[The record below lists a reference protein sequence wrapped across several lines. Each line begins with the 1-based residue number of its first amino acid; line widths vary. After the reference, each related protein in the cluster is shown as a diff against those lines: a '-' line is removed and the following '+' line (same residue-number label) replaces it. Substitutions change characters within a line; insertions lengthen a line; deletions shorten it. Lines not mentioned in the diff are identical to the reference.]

1 MRKTFMITL
10 DLLPSLDL
18 DGLREY
24 VKTSSLFENWWNHIA
39 GVVLVVSDRRADAIS
54 EAVKRYTRSA
64 RMLVIEANPAESEGW
79 LSERG
84 WEWIRRR
91 SQEAAEQPATQ

>member
-1 MRKTFMITL
+1 MMRKTFMITL

-24 VKTSSLFENWWNHIA
+24 VKTSSLFENWWNHIGA
-39 GVVLVVSDRRADAIS
+39 FLVVSDRRADAIS

-84 WEWIRRR
+84 WKWIRRR